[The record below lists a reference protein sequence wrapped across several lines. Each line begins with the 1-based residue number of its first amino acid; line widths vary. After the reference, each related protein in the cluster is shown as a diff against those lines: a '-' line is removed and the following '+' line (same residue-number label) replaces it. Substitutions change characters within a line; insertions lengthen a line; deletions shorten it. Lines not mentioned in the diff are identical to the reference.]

1 MKDALI
7 EFLSEKGVLITPEA
21 LDYVEK
27 DVGDV
32 GKLRSALSSMD
43 KIPRILGIDM
53 IRPMIEGGAAEAP
66 LPDPPGEDRFIKV
79 PEIPVKI
86 DVLPG
91 GIRIIRDVTGKSR
104 STAKV
109 ESFLSTFRDRYS
121 RLHRVLRSKPHLK
134 YVRRIGEA
142 AKKKGEEISVIGM
155 VRDVKE
161 TGKGFMISLEDPSG
175 SIEVFFSRE
184 NLKER
189 PLLDEVVGVFGRI
202 PISERGKAPR
212 MFGKRIVW
220 PDVPPHKM
228 RLSDEKV
235 SVAFISDLHVGSET
249 FLKDAW
255 NSFIKWLESP
265 EARDIA
271 YIIIAGDVVDGIG
284 IYPDQEEE
292 LEISDIYE
300 QYAALAKMVEEI
312 PERMTVI
319 MIPGNHDFVRPA
331 EPQPAFDDDIKKLF
345 GGDILFAGSPSLIEI
360 HGVKIL
366 AYHGTSIN
374 DFINVLP
381 GVSYEDPS
389 MALIRML
396 KSRILAPIYG
406 GKTPLA
412 PEKEDYMVIDEVP
425 DIFVTGHVH
434 SFVKSN
440 YRGIRIINASTWQSQ
455 TKYQKMNNFKPD
467 PGVVAIAEL
476 HTGRIYEKRF
486 YA

>member
-27 DVGDV
+27 DVGDIN
-32 GKLRSALSSMD
+32 KLRSALSSMEEF
-43 KIPRILGIDM
+43 PHILGIER
-53 IRPMIEGGAAEAP
+53 IRPILEGEIAEAP
-66 LPDPPGEDRFIKV
+66 LPKPSGEDNFIKV
-79 PEIPVKI
+79 PEIPVKA
-86 DVLPG
+86 DVARPD
-91 GIRIIRDVTGKSR
+91 INIIRDVTGKSR

-109 ESFLSTFRDRYS
+109 ESFLSTFKDRYS
-121 RLHRVLRSKPHLK
+121 RLYRVLRAKPHLK

-142 AKKKGEEISVIGM
+142 VKKRGEEISVIGM

-161 TGKGFMISLEDPSG
+161 TGKGFIVSLEDPSG
-175 SIEVFFSRE
+175 SVEVFFSKETLRE
-184 NLKER
+184 K

-202 PISERGKAPR
+202 PLSDRGKKPR

-220 PDVPPHKM
+220 PDIQPHKM
-228 RLSDEKV
+228 SLSKEKV

-255 NSFIKWLESP
+255 DSFIRWLRSP
-265 EARDIA
+265 EARDIS
-271 YIIIAGDVVDGIG
+271 YIIMAGDVVDGIG

-300 QYAALAKMVEEI
+300 QYTMLAKMVEEI
-312 PERMTVI
+312 PDRISVI

-345 GGDILFAGSPSLIEI
+345 SGEVLFAGSPSLIEI

-389 MALIRML
+389 LALIRML

-440 YRGIRIINASTWQSQ
+440 YRGVKIINASTWQSQ

-476 HTGRIYEKRF
+476 DTGRIYEKRF
-486 YA
+486 HT